1 MANTKIQSEQIAD
14 SAITTD
20 RIAADAITTAKI
32 ADSVALGGSPTTTTQ
47 SGSDNSTKIATTEYV
62 TSAISSLIDSAP
74 STLNTLNEIAAALN
88 DDANFNTTVT
98 NSIAAKLP
106 LAGGTMTGALNM
118 GTQNITN
125 AGTIASG
132 AITSTGSSTFT
143 STGVMDINLVANPP
157 ELNFEDTSSTSGT
170 KRARWTL
177 DDNNFSAQGLAD
189 DDGSVTQSL
198 LNFNLSSGAATFG
211 GTISSGDITVK
222 TSADNAVNQGLR
234 IERSNNSD
242 TGFINYQGGAFRM
255 VATDGDPIRFGHVS
269 DSNEV
274 SIHTDGK
281 LLAGV
286 TSAGARSAHTL
297 ARTGA
302 FAAEILQQQTSAG
315 ASVLGLTYD
324 GAAPNNTSD
333 YFIYAIDNAGIKYR
347 LHSDGSSIQSGGIT
361 AGASTFN
368 GTVNLASGT
377 LSLRGDAALDHDG
390 SSLYIK
396 APSAIYLYPNNTNRG
411 NISATGVLTL
421 TSSSGT
427 HTFGSSAT
435 NLVADFVS
443 TDGTAA
449 IRLRDNG
456 GNVELSTAS
465 GNFQVQ
471 PAGGSAVFTVASSG
485 GFTSTGLF
493 TNTYGNG
500 NVAAPNTSNHA
511 SGTRQVYY
519 DSSAT
524 AWYARGIESNTL
536 WDNTDQDWKLYR
548 QGAVRLH
555 WDEST
560 DSFIIN
566 GVREYRKAIYL
577 NNNVA
582 YTFDIDV
589 KNIGASGQVLEVFA
603 GYTHYSTSYAAVIK
617 QVWTQRSTAQS
628 DVVIVNNTV
637 SLSTSTGGAWSFT
650 YVDADT
656 VRLTKSAGTYGGG
669 GYGYIAIRGTP
680 A

>member
-1 MANTKIQSEQIAD
+1 MATKITTGLIAN
-14 SAITTD
+14 
-20 RIAADAITTAKI
+20 DAITSAHIGATAI
-32 ADSVALGGSPTTTTQ
+32 THADLHTNMDLTGKTVLVANASTGDNDTTAANTAFVQ
-47 SGSDNSTKIATTEYV
+47 QELAALV
-62 TSAISSLIDSAP
+62 DSAP
-74 STLNTLNEIAAALN
+74 GALNTLNELAAALG
-88 DDANFNTTVT
+88 DDANFSTTVT
-98 NSIAAKLP
+98 NSIATKLP
-106 LAGGTMTGALNM
+106 LAGGTMSGSLNM

-125 AGTIASG
+125 AGTITSG
-132 AITSTGSSTFT
+132 AISSTGTIEQYDTYNDASKFLGNKLVADAGSTSFNHPYLDMRRW
-143 STGVMDINLVANPP
+143 TGVSGNHYVASIELSP
-157 ELNFEDTSSTSGT
+157 ENADGNAIVFMHDTKTSNT
-170 KRARWTL
+170 KATTERGRF
-177 DDNNFSAQGLAD
+177 D
-189 DDGSVTQSL
+189 
-198 LNFNLSSGAATFG
+198 SSG
-211 GTISSGDITVK
+211 
-222 TSADNAVNQGLR
+222 
-234 IERSNNSD
+234 
-242 TGFINYQGGAFRM
+242 
-255 VATDGDPIRFGHVS
+255 RF
-269 DSNEV
+269 
-274 SIHTDGK
+274 
-281 LLAGV
+281 LAGKDAV
-286 TSAGARSAHTL
+286 GARSAHTL

-324 GAAPNNTSD
+324 GVAPNNTTD
-333 YFIYAIDNAGIKYR
+333 YFIYAIDNVGIKYR

-377 LSLRGDAALDHDG
+377 VSLRGDVALDHDG

-411 NISATGVLTL
+411 NIASTGALTL

-449 IRLRDNG
+449 IRLKDNG

-471 PAGGSAVFTVASSG
+471 PAGGSPVFTVASSG
-485 GFTSTGLF
+485 GVTSTGLF

-500 NVAAPNTSNHA
+500 NISAPSTSNHA

-519 DSSAT
+519 NSSAT
-524 AWYARGIESNTL
+524 AWYARGIEANTL
-536 WDNTDQDWKLYR
+536 WDNVDQDWKLYR
-548 QGAVRLH
+548 QGSVRLH
-555 WDEST
+555 WNEAN
-560 DSFIIN
+560 DSFNIN

-577 NNNVA
+577 TNNVA

-589 KNIGASGQVLEVFA
+589 KSIGSSGQILEVFA
-603 GYTHYSTSYAAVIK
+603 GYTHYSTTYGAVIK
-617 QVWTQRSTAQS
+617 QIWSQRSSGQS
-628 DVVIVNNTV
+628 DVVIINNTV
-637 SLSTSTGGAWSFT
+637 SHSTSQGGAWSFT

-669 GYGYIAIRGTP
+669 GHGYIAIRGSVV
-680 A
+680 